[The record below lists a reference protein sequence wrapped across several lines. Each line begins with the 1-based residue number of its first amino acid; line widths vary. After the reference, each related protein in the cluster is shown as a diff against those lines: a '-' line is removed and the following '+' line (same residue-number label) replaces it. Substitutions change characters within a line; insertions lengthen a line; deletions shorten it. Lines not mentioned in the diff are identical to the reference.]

1 MINNLFSVG
10 TISLKGSKAENQRFM
25 FHYICSYFPWGEL
38 LRLKKF
44 QKVLILA
51 FETNMATTSTNCTF
65 LEILEH
71 HVTFL
76 IPFNSMEY
84 LVVLLL

>member
-10 TISLKGSKAENQRFM
+10 TISLKGWKSTIYVSLYLQL
-25 FHYICSYFPWGEL
+25 FPLGEL

-51 FETNMATTSTNCTF
+51 FETNSATTSTNCTF
-65 LEILEH
+65 FEILEH